1 MQEKALTE
9 PTYILD
15 TSAIRSLSSKL
26 LEAGKTKG
34 VDIAVSP
41 ISFSELFRH
50 LGGDDDKKIGFDSLG
65 QILKLKH
72 TRVLSD
78 SYSRTVKTFDPAADA
93 TDAVAQFVES
103 TLDMLGYAT
112 LPPEHAELQ
121 ARVRSGLLLAAG
133 RARELH
139 REQKTSFRQMVHH
152 IADYL
157 SHLYPSEGL
166 RELPDELFV
175 AASSGPIL
183 RESWEMAGRNE
194 LSGDAEIRT
203 WIGNTYFSTSY
214 VISRTRDYMLKAGK
228 PGASLAID
236 LNDSEDAG
244 ICAHLSLTE
253 KSILVTGDRGTV
265 RALQEAS
272 ERLVR
277 LLDTHSLS
285 PGPVWLATRVR
296 TTEEFIEDLKRPQ
309 SVSTK

>member
-1 MQEKALTE
+1 MQEKSLGE

-15 TSAIRSLSSKL
+15 TSAIRSLSGKL

-34 VDIAVSP
+34 LDIAVSP

-50 LGGDDDKKIGFDSLG
+50 LGSDDGKKIGFDSLG
-65 QILKLKH
+65 QVLKLKH
-72 TRVLSD
+72 ARILPD
-78 SYSRTVKTFDPAADA
+78 SYSRTVKAFDPESDA
-93 TDAVAQFVES
+93 TDEVARFVES

-121 ARVRSGLLLAAG
+121 ERVRGGLLLAAG
-133 RARELH
+133 QAREH
-139 REQKTSFRQMVHH
+139 HQMQKASFRQMVHH

-157 SHLYPSEGL
+157 SHLFPPEGL
-166 RELPDELFV
+166 RQLPDELFV
-175 AASSGPIL
+175 AASSGPVL
-183 RESWEMAGRNE
+183 RSSWEVAGRSE
-194 LSGDAEIRT
+194 LSSDVEIRM
-203 WIGNTYFSTSY
+203 WIRNTYFSTSY
-214 VISRTRDYMLKAGK
+214 LIARTRDYMLKAGK

-272 ERLVR
+272 ERLAR
-277 LLDTHSLS
+277 LLNAHSLS
-285 PGPVWLATRVR
+285 PGPVWPAARVR
-296 TTEEFIEDLKRPQ
+296 TTDEFIEDVKRP
-309 SVSTK
+309 